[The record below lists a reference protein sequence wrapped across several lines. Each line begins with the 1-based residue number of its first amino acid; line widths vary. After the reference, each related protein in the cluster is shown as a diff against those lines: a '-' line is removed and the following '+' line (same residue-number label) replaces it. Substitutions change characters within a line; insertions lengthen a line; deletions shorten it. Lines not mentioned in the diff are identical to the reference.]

1 MVRDACSDAGSRVAG
16 DARERLV
23 TDLMFPLSSLEQPRV
38 PAHFR
43 PRKVENKVAPERLT
57 GPESA
62 ASDRP
67 VAAVRRTPA
76 IRPEEARALLGSGS

>member
-1 MVRDACSDAGSRVAG
+1 MVRDACSDAGFRVAG
-16 DARERLV
+16 DARKHLMTE
-23 TDLMFPLSSLEQPRV
+23 LMFPLRSLEQPRV

-43 PRKVENKVAPERLT
+43 PRKVENKVAPERLP
-57 GPESA
+57 GPASA

-76 IRPEEARALLGSGS
+76 IRPKR